1 MARNEEKMKKIV
13 IANQKGGVGKSTT
26 AINLAAGLA
35 NDGHRVLLI
44 DMDPQG
50 HSTLGL
56 GINTDETLTISE
68 LLCDDTCEFE
78 NVVQDTAIEGLD
90 ILPADI
96 SLANVESKLAE
107 IAAKE
112 FRLRTKLSKIKY
124 DYVIID
130 TSPTFGT
137 LMTNAF
143 LVADHV
149 IVPVQLGFFSMAGLH
164 NFLDIVQITNS
175 RVGSIVGHKL
185 EILGILFTFYKP
197 RTKLS
202 KRVQD
207 SILELFE
214 DRIFQAKIP
223 ENIKLNEAQE
233 KGLSIFEHDPQS
245 SGAKAYK
252 ELTKEVKERLN
263 RCLVSIK

>member
-1 MARNEEKMKKIV
+1 MKKIV

-35 NDGHRVLLI
+35 YANKRVLLI

-56 GINTDETLTISE
+56 RIGTDDKQTISD
-68 LLCDDTCEFE
+68 LLCQDECLFE
-78 NVVQDTAIEGLD
+78 DVVQDTYVEGLH
-90 ILPADI
+90 ILPSDI
-96 SLANVESKLAE
+96 SLAVAEVKLTE

-112 FRLRTKLSKIKY
+112 FRLRTKISDVKY
-124 DYVIID
+124 DYIIID

-143 LVADHV
+143 LYAEHV
-149 IVPVQLGFFSMAGLH
+149 IVPVQLGFFSLAGLH
-164 NFLDIVQITNS
+164 NFLDVINTTNK
-175 RVGSIVGHKL
+175 RVGTIVGHKS
-185 EILGILFTFYKP
+185 EILGVLLTFYKT

-202 KRVQD
+202 KRVLE
-207 SILELFE
+207 SILDIFG
-214 DRIFQAKIP
+214 DRIFEAKIP

-233 KGLSIFEHDPQS
+233 KGLSVFDHDPNCA
-245 SGAKAYK
+245 GAEAYK
-252 ELTKEVKERLN
+252 QLTTEVIERLEL
-263 RCLVSIK
+263 CQVSMK

>member
-1 MARNEEKMKKIV
+1 MKKLV

-35 NDGHRVLLI
+35 NDGHKVLLI

-56 GINTDETLTISE
+56 GVSTEEKHTISD
-68 LLCDDTCEFE
+68 LLCDDNCQFE
-78 NVVQDTAIEGLD
+78 DVVQDTSVEGLD

-96 SLANVESKLAE
+96 SLSIAEIKLAE
-107 IAAKE
+107 IPAKE
-112 FRLRTKLSKIKY
+112 YRLRTKLSKIKY
-124 DYVIID
+124 DYAVID

-143 LVADHV
+143 LVAEHV
-149 IVPVQLGFFSMAGLH
+149 VVPVQLGYFSLAGLH
-164 NFLDIVQITNS
+164 NFLDIVNMTNS

-214 DRIFQAKIP
+214 DRIFETKIP

-233 KGLSIFEHDPQS
+233 RGLCVFDHDPKS
-245 SGAKAYK
+245 SGAKAYQ
-252 ELTKEVKERLN
+252 ELIKEVKERLKL
-263 RCLVSIK
+263 CLV